1 MAGTVSSPR
10 VVIGMLIALAA
21 AAAVGFKPA
30 PPEVL
35 QAERIELVNRQGA
48 RQAQLTTDS
57 LGLTVTLFD
66 RRGNEAASFRFNQ
79 EPRLTVLDEAG
90 QEVVTLGAPRPRHL
104 TH

>member
-10 VVIGMLIALAA
+10 IMLGVLIAIAA
-21 AAAVGFKPA
+21 AAAVGFRSA

-35 QAERIELVNRQGA
+35 QAERIELVNRQGM

-57 LGLTVTLFD
+57 LGLSVTLFD
-66 RRGNEAASFRFNQ
+66 RQGREAASFRFNQ
-79 EPRLTVLDEAG
+79 EPGLTVLDEAR
-90 QEVVTLGAPRPRHL
+90 QEVVRLGAPRPRHL